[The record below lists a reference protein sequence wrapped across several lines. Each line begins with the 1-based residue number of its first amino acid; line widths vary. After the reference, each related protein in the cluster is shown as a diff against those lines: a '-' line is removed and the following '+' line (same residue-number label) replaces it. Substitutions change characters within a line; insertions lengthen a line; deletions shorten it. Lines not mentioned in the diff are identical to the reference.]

1 MTTLEIL
8 KSAREIL
15 ERSYIPFVRHD
26 GRGGH
31 CALGAIEIA
40 GGYGEYKIAI
50 SPDSTGPEAGA
61 VKILAKM
68 GWPIYR
74 TIPLPSGF
82 LNGYY
87 PVLRFTGSVYD
98 SASVVAT
105 VNNIAGKGAI
115 LRVFDDAISAL
126 EVSELCQQVEK
137 QGVESD
143 GIPSDTR
150 VPETVS
156 R

>member
-1 MTTLEIL
+1 MATLELL

-15 ERSYIPFVRHD
+15 NKTYV
-26 GRGGH
+26 GRTRDNGHGGH
-31 CALGAIEIA
+31 CAIGAIEEALGKNHIEKTVLFGWA
-40 GGYGEYKIAI
+40 ETAAPDAIMLLGKKINPSI
-50 SPDSTGPEAGA
+50 QN
-61 VKILAKM
+61 V
-68 GWPIYR
+68 R
-74 TIPLPSGF
+74 TAAEHI
-82 LNGYY
+82 
-87 PVLRFTGSVYD
+87 
-98 SASVVAT
+98 ASV
-105 VNNIAGKGAI
+105 NNLKGKDAI

-137 QGVESD
+137 EGGQSD